1 MEIFKHVM
9 FAFLG
14 TVIALTVLVHAQSQS
29 GFISIDCGL
38 PENSGYTDEKTG
50 IDYASDVNFIEN
62 GVSYNISSDHH
73 TLEKP
78 FLTVRS
84 FPEGIRNCYTLKP
97 VRGDFKFLIRASFM
111 YGNYD
116 GLSKVPRFDL
126 LLGADVWDSVE
137 LADAST
143 IVTKEILHVP
153 QTDYVYVCL
162 VNTGLGTPFMSSL
175 ELRPLRSSIY
185 KPLSGSLLLYLRWD
199 VGSTTNERIRYKDD
213 IYDRIWSPYS
223 RSDWTPISTSLP
235 VEPGNDYQQP
245 LAVMRTAAI
254 PANGSNSLTFSLETS
269 NNASQYYVYMH
280 FAELQRDQTNSR
292 TRQLYIYANTRLW
305 YTRPFVPAYL
315 DAGIVYSNGPMSE
328 LEFSIKTPEE
338 SSLPPILN
346 AIEIYQAKEFLQL
359 LTNQQ
364 DVDAITS
371 IKTQYEVKRSNW
383 HGDPCVPKVHLW
395 QGLNC
400 SYNEYD
406 PPRIISL
413 NLSSSGISGEIPPYI
428 SNLTTIES
436 LDLSNNSLTGSV
448 PEFLSHLAYL
458 KVLNLAGNK
467 LKGSVPAELIER
479 RDDGLLT
486 LSVDRNPDL
495 YLSTSCTEQKNVVV
509 PILASIAAVSALVA
523 ALSIIWNL
531 KMRNQGA
538 TLNKKR
544 TQWELKNRRFSYSD
558 VVRIT
563 DNFERIIGRGGFG
576 TVYHG
581 NLDGSQVAVKMLS
594 PSSIQGNKEF
604 QAEVELLMRVHHK
617 NLTSLVGYCDDGT
630 NIGLIYEFMVNGNLE
645 SYILENSSADVLSWE
660 GRLQIATE
668 AAQGLEYLHSGC
680 KPPIVHR
687 DVKPSNILLTEN
699 FQAKISDFG
708 LSRIFPTEGGTH
720 VSTTIAGTPGYLD
733 PEYYTSSGLTEKS
746 DVYSFG
752 VILLQIITSKPV
764 IKKSEEMTHIIQW
777 VSSMLAKG
785 DIIEHVVD
793 PRLQG
798 DFDNNS
804 VRKAIEV
811 AMACVSQSSDRRPS
825 MNHVVI
831 DLNESLAIEIAR
843 KKVDHETYQSDD
855 SVESIIFNLPSNS
868 PPAN

>member
-1 MEIFKHVM
+1 MEIFKHLI
-9 FAFLG
+9 FAFLHI
-14 TVIALTVLVHAQSQS
+14 VALTVLVRAQSQS
-29 GFISIDCGL
+29 DYISIDCGL
-38 PENSGYTDEKTG
+38 PENSSYTDKETG
-50 IDYASDVNFIEN
+50 IQYTSDEN
-62 GVSYNISSDHH
+62 LTESGVSYKISSEYYNKA
-73 TLEKP
+73 TLEQP
-78 FLTVRS
+78 LRTLRS

-97 VRGDFKFLIRASFM
+97 ARRNSKLLIRASFM

-153 QTDYVYVCL
+153 QTNYVYVCL
-162 VNTGLGTPFMSSL
+162 INTGLGTPFMSSL
-175 ELRPLRSSIY
+175 ELRPLTNSSY
-185 KPLSGSLLLYLRWD
+185 KTESGSLLLYLRLD
-199 VGSTTNERIRYKDD
+199 LGSKSNKTVRYKDD

-223 RSDWTPISTSLP
+223 RSDWTSISTSLP
-235 VEPGNDYQQP
+235 VSPESGWYQP
-245 LAVMRTAAI
+245 SAVMSTAVV
-254 PANGSNSLTFSLETS
+254 PASDSDSLTLSWETS
-269 NNASQYYVYMH
+269 NGSQYYVYMH
-280 FAELQRDQTNSR
+280 FSELQHLINNQ
-292 TRQLYIYANTRLW
+292 TRQMYIYENGKLW
-305 YTRPFVPAYL
+305 YGLPWFLYYL
-315 DAGIVYSNGPMSE
+315 SAASVASTSPMSN
-328 LEFSIKTPEE
+328 LEFSINKTEE
-338 SSLPPILN
+338 SPLPPMLN
-346 AIEIYQAKEFLQL
+346 AIEIYQVKEFPQL
-359 LTNQQ
+359 LTNQK
-364 DVDAITS
+364 DVDAITN
-371 IKTQYEVKRSNW
+371 IKKQYGVKRSNW
-383 HGDPCVPKVHLW
+383 QGDPCVPKVHLW

-400 SYNEYD
+400 SYNDYNN
-406 PPRIISL
+406 PRIISL
-413 NLSSSGISGEIPPYI
+413 NLSSSGISGEILLYI
-428 SNLTTIES
+428 SSLATIES
-436 LDLSNNSLTGSV
+436 LDLSNNSLRGPV
-448 PEFLSHLAYL
+448 PEFLSQLAYL

-467 LKGSVPAELIER
+467 LKGLVPAELIEK